1 MNNMNN
7 TNNTNNTKTQNN
19 LAKRI
24 IPCLDIQ
31 RGQVAKGIQFN
42 EVKAVG
48 DPIALA
54 QYYEEQGADELVFY
68 DIHASVEMRAT
79 FLSLV
84 EQIARSLRIP
94 FTVGGGIQTVD
105 DVYSALLSGA
115 DKVSV
120 NSAIVLTPELLYNSA
135 KRFGNQ
141 CMVASIDV
149 KRIGESYYVF
159 THGGRNQTS
168 YRAEE
173 WAMRCESLGAGE
185 LVINAIDQ
193 DGMKRGYDLALL
205 KAIKNSVK
213 IPVIA
218 SGGAGKLEDFTAL
231 FEADAADAALAAS
244 VFHYNT
250 VPIPLLKA
258 ALDKEGVAVRLCQ

>member
-1 MNNMNN
+1 MKQINNQN
-7 TNNTNNTKTQNN
+7 T

-31 RGQVAKGIQFN
+31 NGQVAKGIQFK
-42 EVKAVG
+42 EVQSVG
-48 DPIALA
+48 DPIELA
-54 QYYEEQGADELVFY
+54 RYYEAQGADELVFY
-68 DIHASVEMRAT
+68 DINATVEMRST

-120 NSAIVLTPELLYNSA
+120 NSAIILTPELLYNSA

-149 KRIGESYYVF
+149 KRVGDDYFVF
-159 THGGRNQTS
+159 THGGRNQTP
-168 YRAEE
+168 YRALE
-173 WAMRCESLGAGE
+173 WAMRCETLGAGE

-193 DGMKRGYDLALL
+193 DGMKRGYDISLL
-205 KAIKNSVK
+205 KAIKNCVN

-218 SGGAGKLEDFTAL
+218 SGGAGKLEDFSAL
-231 FEADAADAALAAS
+231 FDADAADAALAAS

-258 ALDKEGVAVRLCQ
+258 ALDRDGVAVRLCQ